1 MIPLIPGNI
10 IRRTDLHAQYGGR
23 RQGGISPS
31 KVSNNV
37 FLITDPDRG
46 ERHGYLYDG
55 PREDGYFHYTGE
67 GQYGDQLMAQGN
79 RAIRDHEAEG
89 RDLQL
94 FSAHGTD
101 LTYVGQYAYVDDY
114 TADAPETNH
123 GPPRSVIV
131 FRLEQLQG
139 ISPGPNRSKLDR
151 LPGDPVTEIPVE
163 QAITESTLIEGDRDP
178 YMAERREQKLVRDF
192 SASLEQQGHAVCR
205 LQIRPPKEPA
215 PIFCDLYD
223 KTTNTLYEAKGT
235 VARQAIRMAIGQL
248 ADYARLVDPSPRR
261 VLLVPQQPRHDLC
274 NLLAHEGI
282 EIVWREGDQWL
293 SLADGKRAPT
303 PDGRSG

>member
-1 MIPLIPGNI
+1 VISLTPGDT
-10 IRRTDLHAQYGGR
+10 IRRTELHAQYGGR

-55 PREDGYFHYTGE
+55 PRADGFFHYTGE

-79 RAIRDHEAEG
+79 RAVRDHGAEG

-94 FSAHGTD
+94 FSAHGTE
-101 LTYVGQYAYVDDY
+101 LTYIGQYAYVDDY

-123 GPPRSVIV
+123 GQLRSVIV
-131 FRLEQLQG
+131 FRLEQLDG

-151 LPGDPVTEIPVE
+151 LPTERVTEIPVE
-163 QAITESTLIEGDRDP
+163 QAITESTLIEGDREP
-178 YMAERREQKLVRDF
+178 YTAERREQKLVRDF
-192 SASLEQQGHAVCR
+192 LASLENQGHEVCR
-205 LQIRPPKEPA
+205 LQIRPPQEPT

-235 VARQAIRMAIGQL
+235 VVRHAIRMAIGQL
-248 ADYARLVDPSPRR
+248 ADYARLLDPSPGKA
-261 VLLVPQQPRHDLC
+261 LLVPQQPRPDLC
-274 NLLAHEGI
+274 DLLAHEGI
-282 EIVWREGDQWL
+282 EVVWRDDGQWCFL
-293 SLADGKRAPT
+293 AAGNPAPAADGM
-303 PDGRSG
+303 SG